1 MAKVE
6 DFFSSLNR
14 VDKLNDERYAHLEM
28 LKRAIDAMANATYQS
43 IYVID
48 YFKQEFLHVANNSL
62 FLCGHSA
69 EEVRQMGY
77 RFYIEHVPLEE
88 QAMLTEINE
97 AGFEKFNNTPIAERN
112 GCFMSYNF
120 HIISGE
126 TCFLVNHK
134 ITPFAAND
142 LPRRVQHRTPIKH
155 NVMNHVPYCRATGIT
170 IKADIRAVTGVI
182 RHRLHFPICDCAGF
196 IGAKDLDI
204 AGLWDFCGIFGQH
217 SGTCHLAGVLGGYN
231 SNDKRQ
237 TFGHRRNKYSQRQRN
252 RTNGNKNHVAK
263 VRKAMNIPMHKHD
276 NHRNAN
282 RTGTANLAYAPGQVI
297 KPDLQRGFFF
307 ADIGQGL

>member
-48 YFKQEFLHVANNSL
+48 YFKQEFLHVASNPL
-62 FLCGHSA
+62 FLCGHTA

-97 AGFEKFNNTPIAERN
+97 AGFEKFNNTPISERN
-112 GCFMSYNF
+112 GCFMSYDF

-134 ITPFAAND
+134 ITPFALADNGRAWLALCVVSLSPHSEPGHVEFHKKGDANYWEYSLD
-142 LPRRVQHRTPIKH
+142 HHRWLIKETLKLRPQEKQ
-155 NVMNHVPYCRATGIT
+155 VLILSAQGYTVAQIADKMCRSIDT
-170 IKADIRAVTGVI
+170 IKTYK
-182 RHRLHFPICDCAGF
+182 RLMFERLGTRSITEALTL
-196 IGAKDLDI
+196 ATNS
-204 AGLWDFCGIFGQH
+204 GLI
-217 SGTCHLAGVLGGYN
+217 
-231 SNDKRQ
+231 
-237 TFGHRRNKYSQRQRN
+237 
-252 RTNGNKNHVAK
+252 
-263 VRKAMNIPMHKHD
+263 
-276 NHRNAN
+276 
-282 RTGTANLAYAPGQVI
+282 
-297 KPDLQRGFFF
+297 
-307 ADIGQGL
+307 